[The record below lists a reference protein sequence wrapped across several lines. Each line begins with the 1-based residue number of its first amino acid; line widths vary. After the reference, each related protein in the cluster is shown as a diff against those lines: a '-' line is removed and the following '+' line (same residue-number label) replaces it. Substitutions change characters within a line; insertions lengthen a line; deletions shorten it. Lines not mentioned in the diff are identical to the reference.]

1 MPQEGKVWFT
11 VTHFL
16 LTTMECLRFDCSF
29 SMVVEV
35 KTMSQVKIFDLDL
48 RRSSVSDI
56 DVVLYSE
63 DQTESLAEE
72 EGDGAMSR
80 TAKK

>member
-1 MPQEGKVWFT
+1 
-11 VTHFL
+11 
-16 LTTMECLRFDCSF
+16 
-29 SMVVEV
+29 MVVEV